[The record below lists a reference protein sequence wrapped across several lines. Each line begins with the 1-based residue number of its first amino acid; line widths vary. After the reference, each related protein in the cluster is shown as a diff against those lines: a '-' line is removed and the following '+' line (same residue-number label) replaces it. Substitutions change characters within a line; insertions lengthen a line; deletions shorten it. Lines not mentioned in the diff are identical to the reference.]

1 MAPARIWK
9 LPLLALLL
17 APTLTK
23 GFSAETVSTR
33 DPLADAADAER
44 AGATA
49 ADVQPVEGPGAAG
62 AVALSVPVR
71 AAPKAPMPRVV
82 LPVRSEPPASSLMS
96 GWRNWPG

>member
-33 DPLADAADAER
+33 EPTPLTQSE
-44 AGATA
+44 
-49 ADVQPVEGPGAAG
+49 PVPLLPMFSPSKGPA
-62 AVALSVPVR
+62 
-71 AAPKAPMPRVV
+71 
-82 LPVRSEPPASSLMS
+82 LPVPSHFRC
-96 GWRNWPG
+96 R